1 MAKVMLVFDH
11 DEIQSAFPYA
21 LICETRYGR
30 YWDTSKRRRRWL
42 QEFTEK
48 ERQDASDIFNRAHNW
63 YVGKGVPDTVRMM
76 PGTYFLWQKIGA
88 FCASL

>member
-1 MAKVMLVFDH
+1 MLVFEH
-11 DEIQSAFPYA
+11 DEIQREFPYA

-30 YWDTSKRRRRWL
+30 YWDTMRRRRRWA

-48 ERQDASDIFNRAHNW
+48 ERRDASSIFNLAHNW
-63 YVGKGVPDTVRMM
+63 YVGKGVPDKVRMV
-76 PGTYFLWQKIGA
+76 PSTYALWMKLGA